1 MKVKD
6 LLEKLSKVDPNSD
19 VVCYSEDESLLLD
32 GHIFRVLEL
41 ESVDSVVAEK
51 CRTDGVG
58 TLKIGKS
65 DASKN
70 LVTLN
75 ITTDF

>member
-1 MKVKD
+1 MKIKD
-6 LLEKLSKVDPNSD
+6 PLEKLSKLDPNAD
-19 VVCYSEDESLLLD
+19 VICYTEDESLLLD
-32 GHIFRVLEL
+32 GHIFRVLEI
-41 ESVDSVVAEK
+41 ESLDLVVAEK
-51 CRTDGVG
+51 CRSNGVG

-70 LVTLN
+70 HVTLN

>member
-6 LLEKLSKVDPNSD
+6 LLEKLSKLDPNSD
-19 VVCYSEDESLLLD
+19 VICYSEDDSLLLD
-32 GHIFRVLEL
+32 GHLFRVLEI
-41 ESVDSVVAEK
+41 ESVNSVVAEK
-51 CRTDGVG
+51 CRADGVA

-65 DASKN
+65 DASQN
-70 LVTLN
+70 HVTLN

>member
-6 LLEKLSKVDPNSD
+6 LLEKLSKLDPNSD
-19 VVCYSEDESLLLD
+19 VICYSEDDSLLLD
-32 GHIFRVLEL
+32 GHLSRVLEI
-41 ESVDSVVAEK
+41 ESVNSVVAEK
-51 CRTDGVG
+51 CLADGVA

-65 DASKN
+65 DASRN
-70 LVTLN
+70 HVTLN

>member
-6 LLEKLSKVDPNSD
+6 LLKKLSKVDPNSD
-19 VVCYSEDESLLLD
+19 VICYSEDESLLLD
-32 GHIFRVLEL
+32 GHMFRVLEL

-58 TLKIGKS
+58 TIRIGKS
-65 DASKN
+65 NTSKN

>member
-6 LLEKLSKVDPNSD
+6 LLKKLSKVDPNSD
-19 VVCYSEDESLLLD
+19 VICYSEDESLLLD